1 MPRNFIKNIIFS
13 RTPLNSCYRFGDKF
27 QIYPVNLENAPSSTH
42 AIHFPMIIEF
52 YVDDSEIKE
61 VKEFDSK
68 SVNQTVAELTAQT
81 NKLIQLTNLISTISN
96 YRIFFYRHI
105 EMMWTVPVPE
115 EITEEVKKEFNKISS
130 STSMPSF
137 TYENISKDMFITEF
151 SNPDFPKIE
160 LLNQRSYY
168 FYEPLE
174 SKKKSINFPN
184 TIDII
189 FENYFN
195 LDNKELKI
203 INSAMHQFC
212 NGLDLFKTMKSLSF
226 FSIVSSIE
234 TLVNLEFKNEKIEFE
249 CNDCKTIKTSKRH
262 CQKCGRPIWG
272 IAAKFREFLFKY
284 VSDKKEAKKLYNQI
298 YTIRSR
304 ITHTEYLLNGD
315 NFSDWEFNN
324 KTEEISMLHLKAMQ
338 IARRSFANWLFSKS
352 E

>member
-1 MPRNFIKNIIFS
+1 
-13 RTPLNSCYRFGDKF
+13 
-27 QIYPVNLENAPSSTH
+27 
-42 AIHFPMIIEF
+42 
-52 YVDDSEIKE
+52 
-61 VKEFDSK
+61 
-68 SVNQTVAELTAQT
+68 
-81 NKLIQLTNLISTISN
+81 
-96 YRIFFYRHI
+96 
-105 EMMWTVPVPE
+105 MMWSVPVPE
-115 EITEEVKKEFNKISS
+115 ELTEEVNKEFNKISS

-137 TYENISKDMFITEF
+137 TYENISKDMYITEF

-160 LLNQRSYY
+160 LLNQRLYY

-174 SKKKSINFPN
+174 GKKKSINFPN
-184 TIDII
+184 TVDVI

-195 LDNKELKI
+195 LDFNELKI

-212 NGLDLFKTMKSLSF
+212 NGLDLFKNMKSLSF

-234 TLVNLEFKNEKIEFE
+234 TLVNLEFKDEKIEFE

-338 IARRSFANWLFSKS
+338 IARRSFANWLLSKS